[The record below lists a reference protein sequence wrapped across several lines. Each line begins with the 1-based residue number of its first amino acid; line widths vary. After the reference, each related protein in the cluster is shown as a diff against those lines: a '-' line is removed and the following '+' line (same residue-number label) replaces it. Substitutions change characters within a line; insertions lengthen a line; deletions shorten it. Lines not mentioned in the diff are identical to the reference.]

1 MYHRDLNENF
11 LLRQIHELENI
22 EKWIDM
28 VAHSNIVTAVDQFRD
43 FDTSLNFQLVEMN
56 NGGNMYA
63 KIQSLI
69 DGKDGLDKLNLNEWV
84 PLEYIELVYD
94 ATI

>member
-1 MYHRDLNENF
+1 
-11 LLRQIHELENI
+11 
-22 EKWIDM
+22 
-28 VAHSNIVTAVDQFRD
+28 
-43 FDTSLNFQLVEMN
+43 MN

-69 DGKDGLDKLNLNEWV
+69 DGKDGIEKLNLNEWV

>member
-1 MYHRDLNENF
+1 VKRILTATSFEIYHHQFDENF

-43 FDTSLNFQLVEMN
+43 ADTCINFQLVEMN
-56 NGGNMYA
+56 NGGNMYS
-63 KIQSLI
+63 KI
-69 DGKDGLDKLNLNEWV
+69 
-84 PLEYIELVYD
+84 
-94 ATI
+94 